1 MNEKILNK
9 MSRILAVL
17 VGVVVASIYTFP
29 TAVISAADNNSDC
42 LYTAEG
48 TSVTLNW
55 GDGGGSH
62 VVRRNGSW
70 LATPGSGTSSF
81 TDPNSPDGAT
91 YEIRTWANGDRIDR
105 LCEADPVD
113 PVDPVDPPAEGCLY
127 VRNGS
132 EVSLSWFDNGGS
144 HVIRRNGNWLATPGD
159 NVSTYTD
166 TNSPDGS
173 TYELRTRLS
182 GVRTDT
188 ACTEAGDPVD
198 PVDPLDPIDPVDPV
212 DPVDPPVDGCTVTR
226 SGNNNVISWLDEGG
240 NHVIRRNGD
249 WLVTPGENVS
259 TYTDING
266 SPLAEYELRIW
277 LDGIRTDTI
286 CTSEPVGPVDPVDP
300 TPLPEANAEAERVVH
315 VGFDGLR
322 SDHVT
327 AQLMPN
333 LWGLMQNGSSTL
345 NARTD
350 PSFTQTL
357 PNHTSQFT
365 GRSVYGN
372 SGHQVDFNN
381 FTFTTVHEEA
391 GTYISSVY
399 DVVHDNGGNTILIA
413 GKSKF
418 DMMMANWNLNG
429 AIDTTGV
436 DNGTQKIDYYDR
448 DAPQNAIT
456 AFADFMGNTV
466 VPAYGFYHIRTP
478 DSGGHEFTW
487 ASSEYAASVTA
498 ADTILGQLLSELDA
512 RGVLATTTIIVTAD
526 HGGPT
531 GGDLHNNPTVEKNYT
546 VPFVVSGLGATPG
559 ADLYLLN
566 SDDRNDPGTAQIQ
579 NDEANQPIRTGEVA
593 NLVLDILG
601 LPSVPGSNLNNDQS
615 LDF

>member
-1 MNEKILNK
+1 MSEKILKK
-9 MSRILAVL
+9 MTHTLTVL
-17 VGVVVASIYTFP
+17 VGVVVASIYTSP
-29 TAVISAADNNSDC
+29 TAVIYAQGNNSAC
-42 LYTAEG
+42 IHTAQG

-70 LATPGSGTSSF
+70 LATPGAGTSSF
-81 TDPNSPDGAT
+81 TDPSSPDGAT
-91 YEIRTWANGDRIDR
+91 YEIRTWANGVRIDR
-105 LCEADPVD
+105 LCAADPVDPAGPVGPPAGSCLYVRNGSQVSLSWLDDGGRHIVRRDGNWIATPGENVSTYTDTNSPNGSTYELRTWLNGVRTDTACTVAGDPVD
-113 PVDPVDPPAEGCLY
+113 PVDPVDPPA
-127 VRNGS
+127 
-132 EVSLSWFDNGGS
+132 
-144 HVIRRNGNWLATPGD
+144 
-159 NVSTYTD
+159 
-166 TNSPDGS
+166 
-173 TYELRTRLS
+173 
-182 GVRTDT
+182 
-188 ACTEAGDPVD
+188 
-198 PVDPLDPIDPVDPV
+198 
-212 DPVDPPVDGCTVTR
+212 DGCTVTR
-226 SGNNNVISWLDEGG
+226 SGSNNVISWLDEGG
-240 NHVIRRNGD
+240 NHVIRRNGN

-266 SPLAEYELRIW
+266 SPLAEYELRIH
-277 LDGIRTDTI
+277 LDGVRIDTM
-286 CTSEPVGPVDPVDP
+286 CTSEPVDPVDP
-300 TPLPEANAEAERVVH
+300 VAPTPLPETNAEAERVVH
-315 VGFDGLR
+315 VGIDGLR

-327 AQLMPN
+327 LQLMPN
-333 LWGLMQNGSSTL
+333 LWGLRQNGSSTL

-350 PSFTQTL
+350 PASTQTL

-381 FTFTTVHEEA
+381 FTFTTVHDEA

-399 DVVHDNGGNTILIA
+399 DVVHDNGGDTILIA

-418 DMMMANWNLNG
+418 DMMAANWILNG

-436 DNGTQKIDYYDR
+436 NNGTQKIDFYDR
-448 DAPQNAIT
+448 DAPENAIT

-466 VPAYGFYHIRTP
+466 VPAYGFYHIRNP
-478 DSGGHEFTW
+478 DSGGHESNW
-487 ASSEYAASVTA
+487 ASPEYAASVTA
-498 ADTILGQLLSELDA
+498 ADTILGQLLSALDA

-531 GGDLHNNPTVEKNYT
+531 GGDLHTDPTVEKNYT

-566 SDDRNDPGTAQIQ
+566 SDDRIDPGTAQIQ

-593 NLVLDILG
+593 NLALDLLG

>member
-1 MNEKILNK
+1 MTHV
-9 MSRILAVL
+9 LAIL
-17 VGVVVASIYTFP
+17 VGVVVVSIYTFP
-29 TAVISAADNNSDC
+29 TAVIYAADNNSEC
-42 LYTAEG
+42 LYIAEG

-81 TDPNSPDGAT
+81 TDPSSPSGST
-91 YEIRTWANGDRIDR
+91 YEIRTWANGERIDR
-105 LCEADPVD
+105 LCEADPAGPVD
-113 PVDPVDPPAEGCLY
+113 PVDPIDPPAEGCLY

-132 EVSLSWFDNGGS
+132 EVSLSWFDDGGS
-144 HVIRRNGNWLATPGD
+144 HVIRRDGDWIATPGK
-159 NVSTYTD
+159 NSATYTD

-173 TYELRTRLS
+173 TYELRTWQP

-188 ACTEAGDPVD
+188 ACTEAGDP
-198 PVDPLDPIDPVDPV
+198 IDPVDPV
-212 DPVDPPVDGCTVTR
+212 DPPADGCTVTR
-226 SGNNNVISWLDEGG
+226 SGSNNVISWLDEGG
-240 NHVIRRNGD
+240 NHIILRDGD
-249 WLVTPGENVS
+249 WLVTPGKNIS

-266 SPLAEYELRIW
+266 APLAKYELRIW
-277 LDGIRTDTI
+277 LNGVRTDTMCI
-286 CTSEPVGPVDPVDP
+286 GEPVDPLDPVDPVDP
-300 TPLPEANAEAERVVH
+300 TPLPESNAETERVVH
-315 VGFDGLR
+315 VGIDGLR

-327 AQLMPN
+327 AQLTPN
-333 LWGLMQNGSSTL
+333 LWQLMQNGSSTL

-350 PSFTQTL
+350 PAKTQTL

-381 FTFTTVHEEA
+381 FTFTTVHDEA
-391 GTYISSVY
+391 GIYISSVY

-418 DMMMANWNLNG
+418 DMMAANWLLNG

-436 DNGTQKIDYYDR
+436 DNGTQKIDYYDT
-448 DAPQNAIT
+448 DAPENAIT
-456 AFADFMGNTV
+456 AFAEFMGNTV

-478 DSGGHEFTW
+478 DSGGHKFTW
-487 ASSEYAASVTA
+487 ASPEYAASVTA

-531 GGDLHNNPTVEKNYT
+531 GGDLHSDPTVEKNYT

-566 SDDRNDPGTAQIQ
+566 SDDRTDPGTAQIQ

-593 NLVLDILG
+593 NLVLDLLG

>member
-1 MNEKILNK
+1 MTH
-9 MSRILAVL
+9 ILAVL

-29 TAVISAADNNSDC
+29 TAVIAAADNNSDC

-62 VVRRNGSW
+62 VVRRNGLW
-70 LATPGSGTSSF
+70 LATPGLGTSSF
-81 TDPNSPDGAT
+81 TDPSSPDGAT

-132 EVSLSWFDNGGS
+132 EVSLSWSDDGGS
-144 HVIRRNGNWLATPGD
+144 HVIRRDGDWIATPGKD
-159 NVSTYTD
+159 IAAYTD

-173 TYELRTRLS
+173 TYELRTWLS

-198 PVDPLDPIDPVDPV
+198 PVDPPA
-212 DPVDPPVDGCTVTR
+212 DGCTVTR
-226 SGNNNVISWLDEGG
+226 SGSNNVISWLDEGG
-240 NHVIRRNGD
+240 IHVIRRNGD
-249 WLVTPGENVS
+249 WLVTLGENVS

-266 SPLAEYELRIW
+266 PPLDQYELRVR
-277 LDGIRTDTI
+277 LDDVRIDTV
-286 CTSEPVGPVDPVDP
+286 CTSEPVDPVDPVDP
-300 TPLPEANAEAERVVH
+300 TPLPETDAETDRVVH
-315 VGFDGLR
+315 VGIDGLR

-327 AQLMPN
+327 AQLMPI

-350 PSFTQTL
+350 PSSTQTL

-372 SGHQVDFNN
+372 SGHQVDYNN
-381 FTFTTVHEEA
+381 DAFVTVHDEA

-418 DMMMANWNLNG
+418 DMMARNWNVNG

-436 DNGTQKIDYYDR
+436 DNGTQKLDYYDR
-448 DAPQNAIT
+448 DAPENAIT

-466 VPAYGFYHIRTP
+466 VPAFGFYHIRTP
-478 DSGGHEFTW
+478 DSAGHEFNW
-487 ASSEYAASVTA
+487 ASPEYQASVTA

-512 RGVLATTTIIVTAD
+512 RGVLATTTIIVTSD

-531 GGDLHNNPTVEKNYT
+531 GGALHTDPTVEKNYT

-566 SDDRNDPGTAQIQ
+566 SDDRFDPGTAQIQ

-593 NLVLDILG
+593 NLALDLLG
-601 LPSVPGSNLNNDQS
+601 LPSVPGYNLNNGQS